1 MMGDDDSGARPVPA
15 KPDLERLSVDEIE
28 ARIAALEAEIALCR
42 EAIAHKRGHRSAAD
56 SLFRR

>member
-1 MMGDDDSGARPVPA
+1 MTGDDDSGAKPVPA
-15 KPDLERLSVDEIE
+15 KADLERLSIGEIE
-28 ARIAALEAEIALCR
+28 ARIATLEAEIAACR